1 MLGYIASALVGLF
14 IARIFNENKE
24 IERKQNEALNSFNH
38 RKDEFI
44 YSFQKQLERDFSK
57 NINFCKGEINYNYEN
72 FNLELDKYIDKIT
85 KIENSDNLFN
95 FRVNNYLEKLS
106 GKMNKLEVNHLNIL
120 LVGPSGVGKSCL
132 INSILKLENNNK
144 AETQITKPTTKD
156 FKTYE
161 SNKIQN
167 IRLIDSRG
175 LEKGNY
181 NVDALVKEITNYI
194 EDQELKGNPDN
205 YVHCIWY
212 CITGT
217 RFEDIEEETLLKLSS
232 IYDDSKLPIIVVYTQ
247 AIIPAYYDAINK
259 EINKIKQNIE
269 YLPVLAQDMKL
280 SDGTLIKSYNLDL
293 LLYKSLE
300 KSKNAVYSSVFS
312 AIRKIVKNEIDLQ
325 INTNINTIK
334 NKINK
339 RISSVK
345 NSFSKNNFNE
355 ENLFSEI
362 FETFLFEEESKKDL
376 KRESKEVINKL
387 ISDLNRKN
395 DEIVEKC
402 LFDFVSHKSIDL
414 SNQLIDIHSQVN
426 TEHNGNLKNYI
437 SHRGIQEE
445 ILPYILSSILQTA
458 KNFGFL
464 HYIKKIPFNLVDSLA
479 SKIKKEFF
487 VIISDNSTKNN
498 LNKKIQSQFQ
508 NILSIVKKFKF

>member
-1 MLGYIASALVGLF
+1 MLGNIASALVGLF
-14 IARIFNENKE
+14 IASIYNENKE
-24 IERKQNEALNSFNH
+24 IERKQNDAFNSFNH

-44 YSFQKQLERDFSK
+44 YSFQKQLESDFPK
-57 NINFCKGEINYNYEN
+57 NINFCKDEINSNNEN
-72 FNLELDKYIDKIT
+72 FNLELDKYINKIT
-85 KIENSDNLFN
+85 EIENSDNLFN
-95 FRVNNYLEKLS
+95 LRVNNYLEKLS
-106 GKMNKLEVNHLNIL
+106 GKMSKLEVNHLNIL
-120 LVGPSGVGKSCL
+120 LVGPTGVGKSCL

-144 AETQITKPTTKD
+144 AETQITKPTTKI

-161 SNKIQN
+161 SNKIPN

-181 NVDALVKEITNYI
+181 NVEALVKEITNYI

-205 YVHCIWY
+205 YIHCIWY

-217 RFEDIEEETLLKLSS
+217 IFEDIEEETLLKLSS

-325 INTNINTIK
+325 IDTNINTIK
-334 NKINK
+334 NNINK
-339 RISSVK
+339 RIIK
-345 NSFSKNNFNE
+345 NSISKIILMKKIFLMKYLK
-355 ENLFSEI
+355 LFY
-362 FETFLFEEESKKDL
+362 LKK
-376 KRESKEVINKL
+376 
-387 ISDLNRKN
+387 
-395 DEIVEKC
+395 
-402 LFDFVSHKSIDL
+402 
-414 SNQLIDIHSQVN
+414 
-426 TEHNGNLKNYI
+426 NLK
-437 SHRGIQEE
+437 
-445 ILPYILSSILQTA
+445 
-458 KNFGFL
+458 
-464 HYIKKIPFNLVDSLA
+464 KI
-479 SKIKKEFF
+479 
-487 VIISDNSTKNN
+487 
-498 LNKKIQSQFQ
+498 
-508 NILSIVKKFKF
+508 